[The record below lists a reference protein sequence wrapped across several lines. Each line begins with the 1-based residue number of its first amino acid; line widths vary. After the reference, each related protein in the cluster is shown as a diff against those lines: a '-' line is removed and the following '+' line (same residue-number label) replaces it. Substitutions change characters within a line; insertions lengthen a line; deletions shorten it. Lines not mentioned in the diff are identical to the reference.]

1 MSYRGKLAIFAVGAV
16 VFLFVVDTAYQGLNT
31 LKRLDVVE
39 AERDQWQYSSEII
52 RALDLQQGG
61 TVVDLGCGS
70 GYFTLKL
77 SSAVGPG
84 GTVYAVDIRRLPLAF
99 LWLRTFLRAQHNVR
113 AVLGEPDNP
122 HLPAGTANAVLI
134 VNTYH
139 ELEDPAATLNQISES
154 LVSGG
159 RLVIADPT
167 QTEHGELSSGVV
179 EAELR
184 RHGFTVI
191 SRDDNFI
198 NQPGRGPWW
207 LIVARS
213 RI

>member
-1 MSYRGKLAIFAVGAV
+1 MVSYRVKLAIFALGAV

-31 LKRLDVVE
+31 LRRLDVVE
-39 AERDQWQYSSEII
+39 AERDQWQNPSEIVG
-52 RALDLQQGG
+52 ALNLRPGN

-77 SSAVGPG
+77 SPAVGSG

-99 LWLRTFLRAQHNVR
+99 LWIRTFIKGQHNVR
-113 AVLGEPDNP
+113 TVLGEPDNP
-122 HLPAGTANAVLI
+122 HLPAGSASAVLI

-139 ELEDPAATLNQISES
+139 ELEDPTLILNQISQS
-154 LVSGG
+154 LVPGG
-159 RLVIADPT
+159 RLVIADPMR
-167 QTEHGELSSGVV
+167 TEHGELSSDVV

-184 RHGFTVI
+184 RHGFSVL
-191 SRDDNFI
+191 SRDENFI
-198 NQPGRGPWW
+198 NQPGNGPWW
-207 LIVARS
+207 LIIAS

>member
-1 MSYRGKLAIFAVGAV
+1 VVSYRVKLAIFALSAV

-31 LKRLDVVE
+31 LRRLDVVE
-39 AERDQWQYSSEII
+39 AERDQWQRPSEIV
-52 RALDLQQGG
+52 RALNLQQGG

-77 SSAVGPG
+77 SPAVGPG
-84 GTVYAVDIRRLPLAF
+84 GAVYAVDIRRLPLVF
-99 LWLRTFLRAQHNVR
+99 LWLRTFLKVQHNVR
-113 AVLGEPDNP
+113 TVLGEPDNP

-139 ELEDPAATLNQISES
+139 ELDNPSVILNQISQS

-159 RLVIADPT
+159 RLVIADPM
-167 QTEHGELSSGVV
+167 QTEHGEFPSGPV

-184 RHGFTVI
+184 RHSFTVL

-198 NQPGRGPWW
+198 NQPGGGAWW
-207 LIVARS
+207 LIIAS